1 MAKPYSD
8 DLRRR
13 ILEALERGE
22 GSELELAARF
32 RVSYG
37 YVKKIRRQQLRTG
50 TMLRV
55 PHRPGRK
62 PKFTEPIRAQ
72 LRRWLKQQPD
82 LTLAELQDK
91 LREDEQL
98 GVSRPSLWMV
108 LKKMGLRLKKSHSTP
123 AKGTRTRTGNGVKSS
138 SQSLPRSRR
147 RS

>member
-22 GSELELAARF
+22 GTESELAARF

-50 TMLRV
+50 TVVRV

-62 PKFTEPIRAQ
+62 PKFTELIRAQ
-72 LRRWLKQQPD
+72 LRSWLKQQPD

-91 LREDEQL
+91 LREDAQL

-108 LKKMGLRLKKSHSTP
+108 LKKMGLRLKQSRSTP
-123 AKGTRTRTGNGVKSS
+123 AKGTQTRIGNGVKSS
-138 SQSLPRSRR
+138 LLSSPRSHR